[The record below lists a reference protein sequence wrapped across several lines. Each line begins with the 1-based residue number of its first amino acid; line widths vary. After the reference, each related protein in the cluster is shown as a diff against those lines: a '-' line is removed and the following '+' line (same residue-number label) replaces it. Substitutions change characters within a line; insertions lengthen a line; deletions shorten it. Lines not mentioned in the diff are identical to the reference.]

1 MPIPMVSHSELVI
14 TVLPGD
20 ENTAI
25 KNYLEENMT
34 VSKAC
39 VLNDRN
45 KFRSLCRLLFAVRHL
60 SIIRLSVSSPRK
72 MKIQSLFNHSDAGEM
87 LGEV

>member
-1 MPIPMVSHSELVI
+1 MVSHSESVI

-34 VSKAC
+34 ISKAC

-45 KFRSLCRLLFAVRHL
+45 KFRSLCQLLFAVHHVN
-60 SIIRLSVSSPRK
+60 IIR
-72 MKIQSLFNHSDAGEM
+72 
-87 LGEV
+87 

>member
-1 MPIPMVSHSELVI
+1 MVSHSELVI

-34 VSKAC
+34 TSKPPPHNP
-39 VLNDRN
+39 VPSKTGTILDSFVGFYLQFVTQIIFI
-45 KFRSLCRLLFAVRHL
+45 KFPLAEE
-60 SIIRLSVSSPRK
+60 
-72 MKIQSLFNHSDAGEM
+72 SD
-87 LGEV
+87 VW

>member
-1 MPIPMVSHSELVI
+1 MVSHSELVI

-25 KNYLEENMT
+25 KYYWEENMT
-34 VSKAC
+34 ISKAR

-45 KFRSLCRLLFAVRHL
+45 KFRLLCRMLFAVHHL
-60 SIIRLSVSSPRK
+60 NIIC
-72 MKIQSLFNHSDAGEM
+72 
-87 LGEV
+87 